1 MSLNV
6 YITRQ
11 IPEEGIN
18 LLKNHCQTV
27 EVNPHDR
34 SLSYEELLKQVKGR
48 DAILT
53 MLSDKID
60 AHLINEATYPCLK
73 HTGTSLRIIANYAV
87 GYDNVDVKA
96 ATAKGIV
103 VTNTPGVLTDSTAD
117 MAWALLLSIT
127 RRIVEGDRYTR
138 AGKFVGWEPMLLLGG
153 DLMEKTL
160 GIIGAGRI
168 GTAMAVRSKGWNMK
182 VLYTTQSTRNAV
194 LEETLGAKK
203 VDLET
208 LLKESDFISIHT
220 PITEKTRHMIG
231 AKEISMMKRTA
242 YLINTARGTVIDE
255 ESLVNA
261 LKNKQ
266 IAGAGLDVYEEEPKL
281 KPGLADLDNVVL
293 APHLGSATIET
304 RTKMAIMAAEN
315 IIAVLNKQKP
325 KNCVN
330 PEVLT

>member
-1 MSLNV
+1 MSFNV
-6 YITRQ
+6 YVTRQ

-18 LLKNHCQTV
+18 LLKKYCQTV

-34 SLSYEELLKQVKGR
+34 PLTYDELPRQIKGR

-60 AHLINEATYPCLK
+60 AHLINKATN
-73 HTGTSLRIIANYAV
+73 LRIIANYAV

-281 KPGLADLDNVVL
+281 KQGLADLDNIVL

>member
-1 MSLNV
+1 MSFNMHV
-6 YITRQ
+6 TRQ

-18 LLKNHCQTV
+18 ILKKFCQTV

-34 SLSYEELLKQVKGR
+34 PLTYDELFGQAKGR

-60 AHLINEATYPCLK
+60 AHLINKATN
-73 HTGTSLRIIANYAV
+73 LRIIANYAV

-117 MAWALLLSIT
+117 MAWALLFAIV
-127 RRIVEGDRYTR
+127 RRIVEGDRLTR
-138 AGKFVGWEPMLLLGG
+138 AGKFTGWAPMMLLGG
-153 DLMEKTL
+153 DFIGKTL
-160 GIIGAGRI
+160 GLIGAGRI
-168 GTAMAVRSKGWNMK
+168 GTAMALRSRGWCMK
-182 VLYTTQSTRNAV
+182 VLYTTQSNRNSV
-194 LEETLGAKK
+194 LEEMLGAKR

-208 LLKESDFISIHT
+208 LLRVSDFVSIHT
-220 PITEKTRHMIG
+220 PLTEKTKHLIS
-231 AKEISMMKRTA
+231 AKALSQMKRTA
-242 YLINTARGTVIDE
+242 YLINTARGAVIDE
-255 ESLVNA
+255 GALVNA
-261 LKNKQ
+261 LRNKQ
-266 IAGAGLDVYEEEPKL
+266 IAGAGLDVYEGEPRL
-281 KPGLADLDNVVL
+281 KPGFAELDNVVL

-315 IIAVLNKQKP
+315 IIAVLSGQKP

-330 PEVLT
+330 PEVLTKRS